1 MYSDYVN
8 FEADKTEFF
17 LKMVESGVYPSFY
30 LTYESSSALIYTNSS
45 NLYSTQ
51 FDIYKDTVIEYDKE
65 LREVAS
71 KVEGSHILKH
81 EKVEEDVIRVTYDNG
96 VVIYVNYSENT
107 VVCDGVTIAALSYKV
122 GEK

>member
-17 LKMVESGVYPSFY
+17 LKMVEAGVYPSFY
-30 LTYESSSALIYTNSS
+30 LTHENYSNLIYTNSS

-51 FDIYKDTVIEYDKE
+51 FDIYKDTVVEYDKE
-65 LREVAS
+65 LRAVAS
-71 KVEGSHILKH
+71 KVEGAHILKH
-81 EKVEEDVIRVTYDNG
+81 EEVKEDVIRVTYDNG
-96 VVIYVNYSENT
+96 VAIYVNYSEET
-107 VVCDGVTIAALSYKV
+107 VTCDGVTIDAMSYKV